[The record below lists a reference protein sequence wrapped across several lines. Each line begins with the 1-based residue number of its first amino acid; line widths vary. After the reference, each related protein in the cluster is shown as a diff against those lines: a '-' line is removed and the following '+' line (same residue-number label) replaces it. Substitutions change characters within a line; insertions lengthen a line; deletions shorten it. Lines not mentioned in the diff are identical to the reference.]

1 MPSSPLPVEAMT
13 GPLFTGLSRD
23 VKRDLA
29 RQGTLHDVPPGTL
42 LARAGESST
51 HLELIIKGRVRLFVP
66 PEDITLDFVGPS
78 QILGECALCGDPR
91 HPASAETVTETTVLR
106 LSPDDIWNAIL
117 SEDAAV
123 FGLLS
128 SITIRLKGLLSQVND
143 MKLRT
148 TTERL
153 AMFLVTLAR
162 ENHPDTSGPVD
173 LTLPHGK
180 RQLAARLG
188 MTAESLSRSL
198 GRLAAQG
205 VGNTS
210 RTAMRIEN
218 VDALAEFA
226 GLHALDEDPR

>member
-1 MPSSPLPVEAMT
+1 MT
-13 GPLFTGLSRD
+13 GPLFTGLSGD
-23 VKRDLA
+23 IKRDLV
-29 RQGTLHDVPPGTL
+29 RQGTLHGFPPGTL
-42 LARAGESST
+42 LAQAGESST
-51 HLELIIKGRVRLFVP
+51 HLDLIIEGRVRLFVP
-66 PEDITLDFVGPS
+66 PEDITLDFVGPP
-78 QILGECALCGDPR
+78 QILGECALCGGSH
-91 HPASAETVTETTVLR
+91 HPASAEAVTETTVLR
-106 LSPDDIWNAIL
+106 LSPDDIWKAIL
-117 SEDAAV
+117 SEEAAV

-162 ENHPDTSGPVD
+162 ETHPDRPGPID

-198 GRLAAQG
+198 GRLVSQG
-205 VGNTS
+205 VENTG
-210 RTAMRIEN
+210 RTAIRIEN